1 MNCLTDVGSV
11 FSQFYADPDLRDCII
26 SHHHVRMDVGV
37 GLLVVLEGVEGG
49 ESLGAHVAGVQQL
62 LVRVLLAN
70 MPAMRLFFNF

>member
-1 MNCLTDVGSV
+1 
-11 FSQFYADPDLRDCII
+11 
-26 SHHHVRMDVGV
+26 MDVGV